1 MLMWWWGYNKLD
13 EQESIREANI
23 RELKRKIEAMKTQ
36 IKNIY
41 DILEALTNESKVKY
55 FLNDYKL

>member
-1 MLMWWWGYNKLD
+1 MLMWLWGYNKLD